1 MKLGLLM
8 TLVLI
13 CYSVLVHA
21 QKADLYV
28 KSGEK
33 ALFLEHKVA
42 PKESFFS
49 IGRLYNVHP
58 RHIASFNKVDI
69 NKGLQID
76 QRIRIPLTDTNFTQK
91 GNSGTPVY
99 FKPVSAMTLTE
110 VSHLHQNVSA
120 ASLKAWNGLSGE
132 QVKKDAKLI
141 VGFLLSKEMPAVTI
155 RTKPVVEEKPD
166 TKPVPPEV
174 AAVKKEPV
182 EPVVEPVV
190 TPEIK
195 QPEVKQPEKV
205 VERPVQ
211 QQRHPGRR
219 HVDVDDACGVA
230 LEQVGRRQQQ
240 ADHQPGHCQR
250 QRCAPAPGKQPAG
263 CGVQACW
270 VGRPLPTRPGGLAT
284 GQMGAER
291 GQHPRPSAISVP
303 TARPRP
309 CPMRDSRFPCLGKA
323 WPLPGMRRGVQR
335 GVSGVPAGLKKAR
348 SM

>member
-205 VERPVQ
+205 VERPVVYPLTGADNSGLGYFKTSFDQ
-211 QQRHPGRR
+211 QVKKSPVSKEETVTAGIFKTASGWQ
-219 HVDVDDACGVA
+219 DEKYYLLIDGVA
-230 LEQVGRRQQQ
+230 PGTIIRIGNPSNTRVIYAKVLGEMNGIRQNEGYNIRISN
-240 ADHQPGHCQR
+240 A
-250 QRCAPAPGKQPAG
+250 AASA
-263 CGVQACW
+263 
-270 VGRPLPTRPGGLAT
+270 LAIT
-284 GQMGAER
+284 DTEKF
-291 GQHPRPSAISVP
+291 I
-303 TARPRP
+303 
-309 CPMRDSRFPCLGKA
+309 
-323 WPLPGMRRGVQR
+323 
-335 GVSGVPAGLKKAR
+335 LKITY
-348 SM
+348 